1 MISRTSIDRLTIA
14 ALALAATFPFLA
26 VSPAQAGTT
35 ACAAQV
41 QEIEDSAAAAADP
54 KAAAKALRTARI
66 AAKICAEGNGH
77 EAAKKF
83 SLARTQL
90 SSNIQLA
97 DRR

>member
-26 VSPAQAGTT
+26 VSPAQAG
-35 ACAAQV
+35 AVNCAAQV
-41 QEIEDSAAAAADP
+41 QEIEASASTADP
-54 KAAAKALRTARI
+54 KAAAKAVRTARI

-77 EAAKKF
+77 EVAKKF

-90 SSNIQLA
+90 GGTVQLA